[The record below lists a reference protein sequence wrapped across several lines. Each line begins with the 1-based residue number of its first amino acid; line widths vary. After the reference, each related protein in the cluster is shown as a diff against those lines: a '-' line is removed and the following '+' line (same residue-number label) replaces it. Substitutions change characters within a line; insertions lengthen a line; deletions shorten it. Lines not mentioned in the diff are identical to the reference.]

1 MERSKGTILFAELIG
16 TFVLVLGG
24 CGTAVLAGQH
34 VGFLGVSIAFG
45 LTLLIM
51 AYAIGGISGC
61 HINPAVTLGLIVA
74 KKCKT
79 EDAPYY
85 IGGQLIGAIL
95 AGAVIF
101 GIAVSRI
108 GATATSVRDTGFA
121 SNGYGAHSP
130 DLYKLVAA
138 VLVEVVLTAVL
149 VFVVASTFHRS
160 FPTGFGGVAVGLTL
174 TLIHLI
180 SIPVD
185 NTSVNPARSI
195 GVAVFTGGW
204 AITQLWVF
212 IVFPL
217 VGGAIG
223 ALVWRLLA
231 GEEEVEVE
239 AGDATRYDPPPATA

>member
-1 MERSKGTILFAELIG
+1 MELNKSRILFAEMIG

-24 CGTAVLAGQH
+24 CGTAVLAGKN
-34 VGFLGVSIAFG
+34 VGYLGISIAFG
-45 LTLLIM
+45 LTLLVM

-61 HINPAVTLGLIVA
+61 HINPAVTLGLVIA

-85 IGGQLIGAIL
+85 VIGQLVGGIL

-101 GIAVSRI
+101 GIAMSQA
-108 GATATSVRDTGFA
+108 GATASTVRASGFA
-121 SNGYGAHSP
+121 SNGYGTHSP
-130 DLYKLVAA
+130 ELYKMIAA
-138 VLVEVVLTAVL
+138 ILVEIVLSALL
-149 VFVVASTFHRS
+149 VFVVASTFHKN
-160 FPTGFGGVAVGLTL
+160 FPSGFGGVAVGLVL

-195 GVAVFTGGW
+195 AVAVFQGGW
-204 AITQLWVF
+204 ALRQLWLF

-223 ALVWRLLA
+223 ALMWRLLT
-231 GEEEVEVE
+231 GEDEVTAES
-239 AGDATRYDPPPATA
+239 GDAVRYD

>member
-24 CGTAVLAGQH
+24 CGTAVLAGKN
-34 VGFLGVSIAFG
+34 VGYLGVSIAFG
-45 LTLLIM
+45 LTLLCM

-61 HINPAVTLGLIVA
+61 HINPAVTLGLIIA

-85 IGGQLIGAIL
+85 VFGQIIGGIL
-95 AGAVIF
+95 AGAVLF
-101 GIAVSRI
+101 GIAVSKA
-108 GATATSVRDTGFA
+108 GANASTVRASGFA

-130 DLYKLVAA
+130 ELYKLIAA
-138 VLVEVVLTAVL
+138 ILVEIVLTALL
-149 VFVVASTFHRS
+149 VFVVASTFHKN
-160 FPTGFGGVAVGLTL
+160 FPGGFGGIAVGLTL

-204 AITQLWVF
+204 ALKQLWVF
-212 IVFPL
+212 IIFPL

-231 GEEEVEVE
+231 GDDEVEAE
-239 AGDATRYDPPPATA
+239 AGDAVRYD

>member
-1 MERSKGTILFAELIG
+1 VERSKGTILFAELIG

-24 CGTAVLAGQH
+24 CGTAVLAGSN
-34 VGFLGVSIAFG
+34 VGYLGVAIAFG
-45 LTLLIM
+45 LTLLCM

-61 HINPAVTLGLIVA
+61 HINPAVTLGLIIA

-85 IGGQLIGAIL
+85 VFGQIIGGIL
-95 AGAVIF
+95 AGAVLF
-101 GIAVSRI
+101 GIAVSKA
-108 GATATSVRDTGFA
+108 GANASTVRASGFA

-130 DLYKLVAA
+130 ELYKLIAA
-138 VLVEVVLTAVL
+138 ILVEIVLTALL
-149 VFVVASTFHRS
+149 VFVVASTFHKN
-160 FPTGFGGVAVGLTL
+160 FPGGFGGIAVGLTL

-204 AITQLWVF
+204 ALKQLWVF
-212 IVFPL
+212 IIFPL

-231 GEEEVEVE
+231 GDDEVEAE
-239 AGDATRYDPPPATA
+239 AGDAVRYD

>member
-24 CGTAVLAGQH
+24 CGTAVLAGRN
-34 VGFLGVSIAFG
+34 VGYLGVAIAFG
-45 LTLLIM
+45 LTLLCM

-61 HINPAVTLGLIVA
+61 HINPAVTLGLIIA

-85 IGGQLIGAIL
+85 VFGQIIGGIL
-95 AGAVIF
+95 AGAVLF
-101 GIAVSRI
+101 GIAVSKA
-108 GATATSVRDTGFA
+108 GANASTVRASGFA

-130 DLYKLVAA
+130 ELYKLIAA
-138 VLVEVVLTAVL
+138 ILVEIVLTALL
-149 VFVVASTFHRS
+149 VFVVASTFHKN
-160 FPTGFGGVAVGLTL
+160 FPGGFGGIAVGLTL

-204 AITQLWVF
+204 ALKQLWVF
-212 IVFPL
+212 IIFPL

-231 GEEEVEVE
+231 GDDEVEAE
-239 AGDATRYDPPPATA
+239 AGDAVRYD

>member
-1 MERSKGTILFAELIG
+1 MGALMETKKGVILFAEMIG

-24 CGTAVLAGQH
+24 CGTAVLAGTH
-34 VGFLGVSIAFG
+34 VGYLGVSIAFG
-45 LTLLIM
+45 LTLLVM

-61 HINPAVTLGLIVA
+61 HINPAVTLGLVIA

-85 IGGQLIGAIL
+85 VFGQLIGAVI

-101 GIAVSRI
+101 GIALSQT
-108 GATATSVRDTGFA
+108 GATASTVRDGGFA
-121 SNGYGAHSP
+121 SNGFGAHSP
-130 DLYKLVAA
+130 DLYKLIAA
-138 VLVEVVLTAVL
+138 ILVEVVLTALL
-149 VFVVASTFHRS
+149 VFVVASTFHKD
-160 FPTGFGGVAVGLTL
+160 FPGGFGGVAVGLTL

-195 GVAVFTGGW
+195 GVAVFQGGW
-204 AITQLWVF
+204 ALKQLWVF

-217 VGGAIG
+217 VGGALG

-231 GEEEVEVE
+231 GEDEVVAE
-239 AGDATRYDPPPATA
+239 AGDAVRYE

>member
-24 CGTAVLAGQH
+24 CGTAVLAGSN
-34 VGFLGVSIAFG
+34 VGYLGVAIAFG
-45 LTLLIM
+45 LTLLCM

-61 HINPAVTLGLIVA
+61 HINPAVTLGLIIA

-85 IGGQLIGAIL
+85 VFGQIIGGIL
-95 AGAVIF
+95 AGAVLF
-101 GIAVSRI
+101 GIAVSKA
-108 GATATSVRDTGFA
+108 GANASTVRASGFA

-130 DLYKLVAA
+130 ELYKLIAA
-138 VLVEVVLTAVL
+138 ILVEIVLTALL
-149 VFVVASTFHRS
+149 VFVVASTFHKD
-160 FPTGFGGVAVGLTL
+160 FPGGFGGVAVGLAL

-204 AITQLWVF
+204 ALKQLWVF
-212 IVFPL
+212 IIFPL

-231 GEEEVEVE
+231 GDDEVESE
-239 AGDATRYDPPPATA
+239 AGDAVRYD

>member
-24 CGTAVLAGQH
+24 CGTAVLAGSN
-34 VGFLGVSIAFG
+34 VGYLGVAIAFG
-45 LTLLIM
+45 LTLLCM

-61 HINPAVTLGLIVA
+61 HINPAVTLGLIIA

-85 IGGQLIGAIL
+85 VFGQIIGGIL
-95 AGAVIF
+95 AGAVLF
-101 GIAVSRI
+101 GIAVSKA
-108 GATATSVRDTGFA
+108 GANASTVRASGFA

-130 DLYKLVAA
+130 ELYKLIAA
-138 VLVEVVLTAVL
+138 ILVEIVLTALL
-149 VFVVASTFHRS
+149 VFVVASTFHKN
-160 FPTGFGGVAVGLTL
+160 FPGGFGGIAVGLTL

-204 AITQLWVF
+204 ALKQLWVF
-212 IVFPL
+212 IIFPL

-231 GEEEVEVE
+231 GDDEVEAE
-239 AGDATRYDPPPATA
+239 AGDAVRYD

>member
-1 MERSKGTILFAELIG
+1 VERSKGTILFAELIG

-24 CGTAVLAGQH
+24 CGTAVIAGSASF
-34 VGFLGVSIAFG
+34 VGTLGVAIAFG
-45 LTLLIM
+45 LTLLCM

-74 KKCKT
+74 KKC
-79 EDAPYY
+79 DAADAVYY
-85 IGGQLIGAIL
+85 VGGQLIGAIL
-95 AGAVIF
+95 AGAVLF
-101 GIAVSRI
+101 GIAVSRA
-108 GATATSVRDTGFA
+108 GATAKTVQATGFA
-121 SNGYGAHSP
+121 SNGFGAHSP
-130 DLYKLVAA
+130 DGYKLIAA
-138 VLVEVVLTAVL
+138 ILVEIVLTALL
-149 VFVVASTFHRS
+149 VFVVASTFHKS
-160 FPTGFGGVAVGLTL
+160 FPTGFGGVAVGLVL

-195 GVAVFTGGW
+195 GVALFEGHW
-204 AITQLWVF
+204 AMTQLWVF

-231 GEEEVEVE
+231 GEDEVVAE
-239 AGDATRYDPPPATA
+239 AGDATRYD

>member
-1 MERSKGTILFAELIG
+1 MGALMETKKGVILFAEMIG

-24 CGTAVLAGQH
+24 CGTAVLAGTH
-34 VGFLGVSIAFG
+34 VGYLGVSIAFG
-45 LTLLIM
+45 LTLLVM

-61 HINPAVTLGLIVA
+61 HINPAVTLGLVIA

-85 IGGQLIGAIL
+85 VFGQLIGAVI

-101 GIAVSRI
+101 GIAVSQT
-108 GATATSVRDTGFA
+108 GATASTVRNGGFA
-121 SNGYGAHSP
+121 SNGFGTHSP
-130 DLYKLVAA
+130 DLYKLI
-138 VLVEVVLTAVL
+138 
-149 VFVVASTFHRS
+149 
-160 FPTGFGGVAVGLTL
+160 GVAVGLTL

-195 GVAVFTGGW
+195 GVAVFQGGW
-204 AITQLWVF
+204 ALKQLWVF

-217 VGGAIG
+217 VGGALG

-231 GEEEVEVE
+231 GEDEVIAE
-239 AGDATRYDPPPATA
+239 AGDAVRYE